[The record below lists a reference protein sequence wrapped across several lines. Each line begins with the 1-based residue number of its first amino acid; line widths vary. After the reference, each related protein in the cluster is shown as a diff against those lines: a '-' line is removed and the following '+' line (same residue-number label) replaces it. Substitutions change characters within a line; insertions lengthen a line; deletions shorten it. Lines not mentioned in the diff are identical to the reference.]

1 MIFQVRFYSSLIGI
15 YTRQSLRSMV
25 FPCKSG
31 DNTVEMLIKRCQ
43 IGSSERT
50 FLIVTQF
57 LLSPLGIKL
66 SAAIKARSERVK
78 LEQQRVT
85 GPLRNYMF

>member
-1 MIFQVRFYSSLIGI
+1 MIFQVGFYSSLIGI

-25 FPCKSG
+25 FPYKSG
-31 DNTVEMLIKRCQ
+31 DNIVEIPIKRCQ

-50 FLIVTQF
+50 FLIVTRF
-57 LLSPLGIKL
+57 LLSPLGKKP

-85 GPLRNYMF
+85 GPLRNYIF